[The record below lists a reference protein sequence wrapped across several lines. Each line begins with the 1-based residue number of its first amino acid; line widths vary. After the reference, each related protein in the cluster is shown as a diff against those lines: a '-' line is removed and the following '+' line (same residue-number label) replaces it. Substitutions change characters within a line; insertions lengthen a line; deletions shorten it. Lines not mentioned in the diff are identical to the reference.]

1 MHSSL
6 IGKIEKA
13 KRYAQEPER
22 VTVLSLRTRFRG
34 DNDSHDVFFEDGR
47 WHCNCNYFERAG
59 TCQHVMALQ
68 RLLGPIAPEDR
79 SVDLS
84 PVRPVEATATA

>member
-22 VTVLSLRTRFRG
+22 VSVLCLKTHFRG
-34 DNDSHDVFFEDGR
+34 DNDSHDVLYEDGAWR
-47 WHCNCNYFERAG
+47 CTCEFFRGWG

-68 RLLGPIAPEDR
+68 RMLGALAPEDKTVEV
-79 SVDLS
+79 SV
-84 PVRPVEATATA
+84 PA

>member
-22 VTVLSLRTRFRG
+22 VSVLAIKTHFRG
-34 DNDSHDVFFEDGR
+34 DNDAHDVNFDGESWHCTCHFFEG
-47 WHCNCNYFERAG
+47 WG

-68 RLLGPIAPEDR
+68 RMLGPIAPEDK
-79 SVDLS
+79 SIAEQ
-84 PVRPVEATATA
+84 PEAVTAG

>member
-22 VTVLSLRTRFRG
+22 VTVMSLNTHFRG
-34 DNDSHDVFFEDGR
+34 DNDAHDVSFDGTA
-47 WHCNCNYFERAG
+47 WHCTCEFHQSWQ

-68 RLLGPIAPEDR
+68 RMLGALAPETN
-79 SVDLS
+79 S
-84 PVRPVEATATA
+84 EAVAASA

>member
-1 MHSSL
+1 MMHSSL

-22 VTVLSLRTRFRG
+22 VTVQTFRAHFRG
-34 DNDSHDVFFEDGR
+34 DNDAHDVAFEEGA
-47 WHCNCNYFERAG
+47 WHCTCNFFHGYG

-68 RLLGPIAPEDR
+68 RMLGPISPEDR
-79 SVDLS
+79 TVQLT
-84 PVRPVEATATA
+84 PAAATASV